1 MDLETENRL
10 AALLMEEARRLR
22 LQAEQEGVHVYLRQP
37 NVRARPNSRFLTAT
51 VLGVQQ
57 ANRAVEVGEMWRA
70 REKELELEGKLK
82 DSHKDRSISRGEKR
96 RSDSLHRSSSSR
108 VGQKRRNSA
117 SSCSSSKLDP
127 GNGYSDEDAGLRD
140 EDIEAFLQ
148 SRAKRGRGAIG
159 SRMDETGPYVASL
172 SNHNN
177 DLSPPPEVR
186 VKEEWERRVLGP
198 EKPAFV
204 KSESTEEPSD
214 MSDMADDASHPKR
227 HKSKDERKKA
237 KSSEKTKRKEKKSKH
252 RHHHRHHRRHH
263 HRSRSRE

>member
-1 MDLETENRL
+1 MYFI
-10 AALLMEEARRLR
+10 LLFRRRLI
-22 LQAEQEGVHVYLRQP
+22 L
-37 NVRARPNSRFLTAT
+37 
-51 VLGVQQ
+51 
-57 ANRAVEVGEMWRA
+57 
-70 REKELELEGKLK
+70 
-82 DSHKDRSISRGEKR
+82 
-96 RSDSLHRSSSSR
+96 SL
-108 VGQKRRNSA
+108 N
-117 SSCSSSKLDP
+117 
-127 GNGYSDEDAGLRD
+127 
-140 EDIEAFLQ
+140 F
-148 SRAKRGRGAIG
+148 RAKRGRGAIG

-263 HRSRSRE
+263 HRSRSREWLESASIYITYLELLFTHTLFIPSCIIPYRMLYQIKLFRPLISLFACLISYKHPFLSDTLMKFR